1 MRAPRLPSDRWQPI
15 SRYSVAPSLGAGMRR
30 RLSIDAAH
38 SCRKSPRGALRP
50 ISGAEPR
57 SAKRVRDAH
66 ERIKSF
72 SITPPRFAAFRDH
85 RLPSEQSIL
94 QDENAKF
101 EPPSESDYT
110 PNGYQAKRFVE
121 HGQRAKRELC
131 VDAQA
136 PCDAVVKAGKKAG
149 NREAEVKKNGAGLVA
164 RGSPSCGG
172 ERRMDPSRMQRAR
185 RKYAGAARAVR
196 RGARTSCGGTQQ
208 PVPRHRG
215 Y

>member
-1 MRAPRLPSDRWQPI
+1 MRAPRLLSDRWQPI

-57 SAKRVRDAH
+57 STKCVRDAH
-66 ERIKSF
+66 EQIKSF
-72 SITPPRFAAFRDH
+72 FITPPRFAAFRDH
-85 RLPSEQSIL
+85 RLPNEQSML

-121 HGQRAKRELC
+121 HGQRAKRGLC
-131 VDAQA
+131 VDAQE
-136 PCDAVVKAGKKAG
+136 PCDAVVKVGKKKG
-149 NREAEVKKNGAGLVA
+149 NREAKVKKNWAG
-164 RGSPSCGG
+164 
-172 ERRMDPSRMQRAR
+172 
-185 RKYAGAARAVR
+185 
-196 RGARTSCGGTQQ
+196 
-208 PVPRHRG
+208 
-215 Y
+215 